1 MISFDKDA
9 HEYTLDGKKL
19 ISVTQLMAK
28 HGLSPDYSAVDP
40 EVLRK
45 KAERGTIIH
54 EWIEAYAKT
63 GDEGWSDEAYNFAEH
78 IKANGLKVIGS
89 EFIVHDDIVAGTCD
103 LLLKDGEK
111 TIIADIKTTS
121 TLHKDSVA
129 WQLSIYNYLM
139 GWAADEGQAF
149 HFGKDGSLKVVDIP
163 LKQKEEV
170 EKLFEAERSGW
181 EIYVPK
187 KANID
192 RGQLI
197 LAEAAQR
204 VIEEAERA
212 IKEAKAKLESVNKAI
227 IEEMEKAGV
236 KTFENESL
244 KITYVSASERTTID
258 AAKLKAEHPDIAAEC
273 SKTTKTAAS
282 VRIKIKET

>member
-1 MISFDKDA
+1 MISFDKDT
-9 HEYTLDGKKL
+9 HEYTLDGRKL

-28 HGLSPDYSAVDP
+28 HGLAPDYSAVDP

-63 GDEGWSDEAYNFAEH
+63 GDEGWSDEAHNFAEH
-78 IKANGLKVIGS
+78 IKANNLKVIGS

-111 TIIADIKTTS
+111 TIIADIKTTYA
-121 TLHKDSVA
+121 LHKDSVA
-129 WQLSIYNYLM
+129 WQLSIYNCLM

-149 HFGKDGSLKVVDIP
+149 HFGKDGSLKVVGIP
-163 LKQKEEV
+163 LKPKEEV
-170 EKLFEAERSGW
+170 ERLLEAERNG
-181 EIYVPK
+181 EKYLPDII
-187 KANID
+187 ID

-227 IEEMEKAGV
+227 IEEMEKAGI

-244 KITYVSASERTTID
+244 KITYVAPTERTTID

-273 SKTTKTAAS
+273 SKTAKTAAS
-282 VRIKIKET
+282 VRIRIKETE

>member
-1 MISFDKDA
+1 MISFDKGT
-9 HEYTLDGKKL
+9 HEYTLDGRKL
-19 ISVTQLMAK
+19 ISVTQLMRK
-28 HGLSPDYSAVDP
+28 HGLSPDYSAADP

-54 EWIEAYAKT
+54 KEIEDYIKNGEIGFT
-63 GDEGWSDEAYNFAEH
+63 AELASF
-78 IKANGLKVIGS
+78 IDWRKASGISRLES
-89 EFIVHDDIVAGTCD
+89 EVIVHNDIVAGTCD
-103 LLLKDGEK
+103 LLFESDGVHY
-111 TIIADIKTTS
+111 IADIKTTS
-121 TLHKDSVA
+121 TLHKDSVS
-129 WQLSIYNYLM
+129 WQLSIYNCLM

-149 HFGKDGSLKVVDIP
+149 HFGKDGSLKVVGIP
-163 LKQKEEV
+163 LKPREEV
-170 EKLFEAERSGW
+170 EKLLEAERNG
-181 EIYVPK
+181 EKYLPDII
-187 KANID
+187 ID

-227 IEEMEKAGV
+227 IEEMEKAGI

-244 KITYVSASERTTID
+244 KITYVSASERTAID

-282 VRIKIKET
+282 VRIRIKETE